1 MPFNFKKYSNSAFL
15 LGRQVKMNVLDR
27 RKKHDLD
34 VKNETQE
41 ANQLQSANVV
51 YQDAQVVADIIQDK
65 IEYEIKELKR
75 RQEPIDKQHNL
86 EVKYRVGNNNYKSLT
101 DPYNATKDV
110 KDERTEKFR
119 KNLIK
124 LTTGKLG
131 KKYKELPDFDLKIKP
146 SLSLKDEQIHFEKQ
160 QDKCY
165 YCGRDLYSG
174 KFSQTH
180 IHLEHLIDK
189 SNWIDEIIYGEKLLI
204 EFFNSPPQDISDYEK
219 ASNDASYIKSV
230 IKSNAVNSLQ
240 NWMYADAECNQSKMD
255 LTHYDFINFMEQIQ
269 FINTPGIINKN
280 KEIYKKFALLDQ
292 NYKDKKPGD
301 VIETGKS
308 KSYEIYHEYL
318 SSIIEN
324 FETSLPE
331 DIMSILYLSAGT
343 PPGKIL
349 EKIIELEEI
358 LKNPQYSEA
367 TQNTNFM
374 SRNNSFNELIRDKKA
389 SDFKDKKTIFATK
402 NECHCGICGK
412 KTTEPSPLNRTS
424 SSTLFDI
431 TDSLDDFQWQLVH
444 TDCAS
449 RCGYLSVR
457 TLRFLAQK
465 ITKYKP
471 EREKITKSLG
481 SDIEGIYKAFKK
493 HLNDLEQ
500 NLSFAPAKAAFN
512 FYRFIRRGGR

>member
-1 MPFNFKKYSNSAFL
+1 
-15 LGRQVKMNVLDR
+15 MNVLDR

-51 YQDAQVVADIIQDK
+51 YKDAQVVADIIQDK

-146 SLSLKDEQIHFEKQ
+146 SSSLKDEQIHFEKQ

-204 EFFNSPPQDISDYEK
+204 DFFNNPPQDISDYEK
-219 ASNDASYIKSV
+219 TLNDASYIKSV
-230 IKSNAVNSLQ
+230 INSNAVNSLQ

-269 FINTPGIINKN
+269 SINTPGIINKN
-280 KEIYKKFALLDQ
+280 KEIYKKFASSNQ

-324 FETSLPE
+324 FETNLPE
-331 DIMSILYLSAGT
+331 DIIPILYLSAGT

-349 EKIIELEEI
+349 DKIIELEEI
-358 LKNPQYSEA
+358 LETPQYSEA

-374 SRNNSFNELIRDKKA
+374 SRSNSFNELIRDKKA

-402 NECHCGICGK
+402 DECHCGICGK